1 MQIQQI
7 QAKEQIISIDD
18 WQDYLRDGRQ
28 FLRTAERAH
37 ALGRTAFSNEAL
49 YNLTAMAIEKLIM
62 AFLMK
67 RGDLAENHTMGDL
80 ARALE
85 KHLGPQP
92 DMTAK
97 LNYLDSFQ
105 EICDLE
111 QARYVTP
118 DNTQITTIITIGHEV
133 ADLILPLVDTGV
145 ST

>member
-18 WQDYLRDGRQ
+18 WQEYLRDGRQ

-85 KHLGPQP
+85 KHLGPLP

-97 LNYLDSFQ
+97 LNYLDGFQ
-105 EICDLE
+105 EICDLD

-118 DNTQITTIITIGHEV
+118 DHSQIATIIGIGQEV
-133 ADLILPLVDTGV
+133 ADLLLPLVDTGAL
-145 ST
+145 S